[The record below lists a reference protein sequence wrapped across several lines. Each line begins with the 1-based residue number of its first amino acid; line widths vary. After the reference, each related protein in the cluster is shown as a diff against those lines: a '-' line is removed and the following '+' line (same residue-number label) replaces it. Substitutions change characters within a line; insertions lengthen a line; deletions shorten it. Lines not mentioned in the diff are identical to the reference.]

1 MTMEGKAAIVT
12 GGGTGVGRS
21 TCLKL
26 AQLGCNV
33 LVNYS
38 RSQTQAEETAAELEK
53 LGVKA
58 LPWKANVSVDADVK
72 EMVKAAVDTFGNL
85 HYLVN
90 NAGTTRFIRDFKLD
104 EVQDEDWDNIMSVNL
119 KGPFQCARAVKDPI
133 NESGGGAIVNV
144 ASTAGIN
151 GMGSSIPYCTS
162 KAGLINLTIT
172 LARVLAPAIRVNA
185 VAPSFIEGDW
195 LKKGFGKN
203 YDKLKEANEKRAV
216 LGKVS
221 TADDVADAIMS
232 FITGSGSVT
241 GQVMVVDGGR
251 SLSP

>member
-1 MTMEGKAAIVT
+1 MSKNEIKKIVLAYS
-12 GGGTGVGRS
+12 GGLDTSIIIPWLKENYAGSEIVCVCTNVG
-21 TCLKL
+21 
-26 AQLGCNV
+26 
-33 LVNYS
+33 
-38 RSQTQAEETAAELEK
+38 
-53 LGVKA
+53 
-58 LPWKANVSVDADVK
+58 
-72 EMVKAAVDTFGNL
+72 
-85 HYLVN
+85 
-90 NAGTTRFIRDFKLD
+90 
-104 EVQDEDWDNIMSVNL
+104 QDEDWDNIMSVNL